1 MVTNSFGKRNA
12 MQPMGRPKH
21 ALKAP
26 CFLFLF
32 SFEGAGEG
40 FFFIFTW
47 FPMCSHY
54 VPFRFPMGFQY
65 VPQVPNVFP
74 NMFFI
79 APNFFPIC
87 FGKCCPPFTYIGAPK
102 GINSILQNRTFYF
115 GEPPYFHFFSDGR
128 IKSARCKKK

>member
-12 MQPMGRPKH
+12 MQPMGSPEH
-21 ALKAP
+21 ALKVP
-26 CFLFLF
+26 CFFPLR
-32 SFEGAGEG
+32 GGEKD
-40 FFFIFTW
+40 FFFIFPS

-54 VPFRFPMGFQY
+54 VPSRFLMGSQF

-115 GEPPYFHFFSDGR
+115 GEPQYFHFFSDGR
-128 IKSARCKKK
+128 INSARCKKK